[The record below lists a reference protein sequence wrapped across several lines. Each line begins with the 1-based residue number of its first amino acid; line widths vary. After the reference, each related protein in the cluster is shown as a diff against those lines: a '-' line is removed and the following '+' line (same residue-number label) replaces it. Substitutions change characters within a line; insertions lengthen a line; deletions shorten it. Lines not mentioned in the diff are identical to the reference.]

1 MRLRRILFLGSV
13 RSIHHCDQKP
23 DERWIRCGT
32 DEECSLSHP
41 LSTSLTHKLVL
52 DVAGMSIA
60 RGRSDRNKQPFLPP
74 KHKSGNQGTFVV
86 RALHYQTPSHYIM
99 QQEWHLGR
107 N

>member
-1 MRLRRILFLGSV
+1 MICACGVYYFSAPFDRFIT
-13 RSIHHCDQKP
+13 CDQKP

-74 KHKSGNQGTFVV
+74 KHKS
-86 RALHYQTPSHYIM
+86 RESR
-99 QQEWHLGR
+99 HLR
-107 N
+107 R